1 MQIFFSVLS
10 TMATII
16 FMYQIFYLI
25 VGLVCKPR
33 VFTKSEPHRF
43 AVLISARN
51 EESVIAH
58 LIDSIKGQNY
68 PSDLVDIY
76 VVADNCTDKTA
87 EIARNNGAIVYERFD
102 QKHVGKGY
110 ALDHL
115 LGKIKETKGYDY
127 YDGFLVF
134 DADNILEPDFI
145 EQMNKA
151 FSSGYDIVTS
161 YRNSK
166 NYDTNW
172 ITSGY
177 ALWFLR
183 ESKYMNNSRQIL
195 NTSSIVAGTGFMF
208 SKKILKENDGWHW
221 HLLSEDTQFTAHHI
235 LEGYKAGY
243 CHQAMFY
250 DEQPDNFAL
259 SWKQRL
265 RWARGSLQI
274 FRYYGWRL
282 FKGMFKNNHK
292 NRFSHL
298 DQFFMTIP
306 MIFMMMAAILGLV
319 YSFIAAIP
327 QGSEAIIASL
337 LSIGGFV
344 GGMYMTFF
352 IMGVLSVIT
361 EWRYINS
368 TRKKKILYLFTFP
381 VFMMTW
387 IPIGLVAVFKK
398 VEWFPIQHNVIM
410 DIDDIKQQNK

>member
-1 MQIFFSVLS
+1 MQIFFSILS
-10 TMATII
+10 TLATII
-16 FMYQIFYLI
+16 FMYQIFYLF
-25 VGLVCKPR
+25 VGLICKPKT
-33 VFTKSEPHRF
+33 FTKSEKHRY

-51 EESVIAH
+51 EETVIAH
-58 LIDSIKGQNY
+58 LINSIKSQTY
-68 PSDLVDIY
+68 PTELVDVY
-76 VVADNCTDKTA
+76 VVADNCNDKTA
-87 EIARNNGAIVYERFD
+87 EIASKSGAIVYERFD
-102 QKHVGKGY
+102 KKHVGKGY

-115 LGKIKETKGYDY
+115 LKKIKDTKGYDF
-127 YDGFLVF
+127 YDGFFVF
-134 DADNILEPDFI
+134 DADNILEPDYI
-145 EQMNKA
+145 DQMNKA

-172 ITSGY
+172 ITAGY

-208 SKKILKENDGWHW
+208 SKKILKDSDGWIW

-235 LEGYKAGY
+235 IEGYKAGY
-243 CHQAMFY
+243 CHKAMFY
-250 DEQPDNFAL
+250 DEQPDNFKL

-282 FKGMFKNNHK
+282 FKGVFKNKHK

-306 MIFMMMAAILGLV
+306 MIFMMMAAILGLI
-319 YSFIAAIP
+319 YSFIIAIP
-327 QGSEAIIASL
+327 QGSAAIIESL
-337 LSIGGFV
+337 LGMAGFV

-352 IMGVLSVIT
+352 LMGILSIIT
-361 EWRYINS
+361 EWKYINS
-368 TRKKKILYLFTFP
+368 TKFKKIFYLFTFP
-381 VFMMTW
+381 VFMLTW

-398 VEWFPIQHNVIM
+398 VEWFPIQHNVVK
-410 DIDDIKQQNK
+410 DIDDIKNQK